1 MEYISYYSSKLGRI
15 LLSSDE
21 LGLTG
26 LWFNEQRF
34 YAKDLDKNYEE
45 KETDFI
51 SKAKNWLDIYF
62 SGKNPSFKVPLHLL
76 CTPFQKRV
84 CEIMMDIPYGATIT
98 YGDIARIIATERG
111 LDVMSSQAV
120 GQAVGHNN
128 ISIIIP
134 CHRVMGKNGNLTGYG
149 GGLWRKVELLK
160 LENVDISSFS
170 YPNKKSPI
178 K

>member
-1 MEYISYYSSKLGRI
+1 
-15 LLSSDE
+15 
-21 LGLTG
+21 
-26 LWFNEQRF
+26 
-34 YAKDLDKNYEE
+34 
-45 KETDFI
+45 
-51 SKAKNWLDIYF
+51 
-62 SGKNPSFKVPLHLL
+62 
-76 CTPFQKRV
+76 
-84 CEIMMDIPYGATIT
+84 MMDIPYGATIT